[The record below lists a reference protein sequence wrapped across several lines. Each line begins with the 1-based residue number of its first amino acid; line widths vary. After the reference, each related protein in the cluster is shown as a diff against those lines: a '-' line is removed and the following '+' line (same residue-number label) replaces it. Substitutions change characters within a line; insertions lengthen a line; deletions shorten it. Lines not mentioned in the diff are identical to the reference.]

1 MDCPNAR
8 LLLAY
13 RRPGGPAELAPQ
25 DAAILDRHLAEC
37 PACAA
42 AVRRQD
48 GFDAALGSAMRAVT
62 APVGLRDR
70 LITDALARSGAIWRR
85 TVYRYATAAS
95 FLVVAALTTASVGLA
110 LRPAFD
116 TDQYASEYVAPFEVP
131 EPSVRDFLTREKV
144 PTTLPYDFNFAL
156 LDSPKGFG
164 YDQIDGRMVPWIQF
178 RLPPQP
184 DAHRPDTARVLI
196 VRNSRFKLDPDRF
209 RNTQNSFV
217 NVLTIP
223 DDGRGVGYVI
233 LFTTPA
239 LDRFLKPSQP
249 PS

>member
-1 MDCPNAR
+1 MDCPSAR

-13 RRPGGPAELAPQ
+13 RRPGGPAELAPE
-25 DAAILDRHLAEC
+25 DAAALDRHLAEC

-48 GFDAALGSAMRAVT
+48 GFDSALVSAMRAVT

-85 TVYRYATAAS
+85 TVYQYATAAS
-95 FLVVAALTTASVGLA
+95 ILVMTALTTAGIGLA

-116 TDQYASEYVAPFEVP
+116 TEQVANEHAIRYEVP
-131 EPSVRDFLTREKV
+131 EPSVRDHLARADV
-144 PTTLPYDFNFAL
+144 PNSLPYDFNFAY
-156 LDSPKGFG
+156 LDGVG
-164 YDQIDGRMVPWIQF
+164 YDLIDGRYVPWVQF

-184 DAHRPDTARVLI
+184 GAIRPDTAKVLI
-196 VRNSRFKLDPDRF
+196 VRKSRFKLSPDQF
-209 RNTQNSFV
+209 RNTQNSFF
-217 NVLTIP
+217 NVLAIP
-223 DDGRGVGYVI
+223 DDGRGVGYVV

-239 LDRFLKPSQP
+239 LDPFLRP
-249 PS
+249 PPVQV

>member
-1 MDCPNAR
+1 MDCPSAR

-13 RRPGGPAELAPQ
+13 RRPGGPAELAPD
-25 DAAILDRHLAEC
+25 DAAALDRHLAEC

-42 AVRRQD
+42 AAHRQA

-85 TVYRYATAAS
+85 TVYQYATAAS
-95 FLVVAALTTASVGLA
+95 ILLMTALTTAGIGLA

-116 TDQYASEYVAPFEVP
+116 TDRVANEYATRYEVP
-131 EPSVRDFLTREKV
+131 EPSVRDFLGRADV

-156 LDSPKGFG
+156 LDGVG
-164 YDQIDGRMVPWIQF
+164 YDRIDGRMVPWVQF
-178 RLPPQP
+178 RLPPRQG
-184 DAHRPDTARVLI
+184 DHRPDTARVLI
-196 VRNSRFKLDPDRF
+196 VRKSRFKLDPDQF
-209 RNTQNSFV
+209 RNTQNSFF
-217 NVLTIP
+217 NVLAIP

-239 LDRFLKPSQP
+239 LDPFLKPP
-249 PS
+249 PVPI